1 MTEHTYWNVELQ
13 GFPVTRW
20 QASAWRC
27 YHTHSHSGRNC
38 ATGKRLKAV
47 QVDMCIGSVIK
58 AVWNRWKPKESE
70 AFVPV
75 AASGLIAGDGLW
87 TVPAALLAIGHL
99 NPPICMSFSGAS

>member
-1 MTEHTYWNVELQ
+1 M
-13 GFPVTRW
+13 
-20 QASAWRC
+20 
-27 YHTHSHSGRNC
+27 
-38 ATGKRLKAV
+38 

-87 TVPAALLAIGHL
+87 TVPAALLAIGHI